1 MEKVHMINVKKIAVL
16 VLVIAAMAGS
26 TQAAKHYS
34 APDATL
40 RMSIGGFHLGIGG
53 SSGSGTLT
61 YRGRNYPFRVSGMAI
76 GRVGVTS
83 SSAVGDV
90 FNLRHLQ
97 DFNGNYTVSGAG
109 TRGVTLGAGR
119 TGTIMSNQAGVIV
132 RISSTQR
139 GVAVNATG
147 GGLTMQLQ

>member
-1 MEKVHMINVKKIAVL
+1 MEEVHMINVKKIAVL
-16 VLVIAAMAGS
+16 VLVIGAMAGS

-34 APDATL
+34 APDGTL

-61 YRGRNYPFRVSGMAI
+61 YRGKNYPFRVSGMAV

-90 FNLRHLQ
+90 FNMRHLQ
-97 DFNGNYTVSGAG
+97 DFNGNYTVGGAG

-147 GGLTMQLQ
+147 GSLTMRLQ

>member
-16 VLVIAAMAGS
+16 LLVIAAMAGS

-76 GRVGVTS
+76 GRVGMTS

-97 DFNGNYTVSGAG
+97 DFNGNYSVSGAG
-109 TRGVTLGAGR
+109 TRGVTLGAGQ
-119 TGTIMSNQAGVIV
+119 TGTVMSNQAGVIV

-147 GGLTMQLQ
+147 GSLTMQLQ

>member
-1 MEKVHMINVKKIAVL
+1 MNNVKEIAVL
-16 VLVIAAMAGS
+16 VLVIAAMTGF
-26 TQAAKHYS
+26 TQAATRES
-34 APDATL
+34 RRDATL
-40 RMSIGGFHLGIGG
+40 RMSIGGVHLGIGG

-61 YRGRNYPFRVSGMAI
+61 YRGRNYPFRVSGLAV

-90 FNLRHLQ
+90 FNLSHLR
-97 DFNGNYTVSGAG
+97 DFNGHYNVGGAG

>member
-97 DFNGNYTVSGAG
+97 DFNGHYTVSGAG

-139 GVAVNATG
+139 GIAVNATG
-147 GGLTMQLQ
+147 GGLTMRLQ

>member
-1 MEKVHMINVKKIAVL
+1 MEEIHMNNGKEIAVL
-16 VLVIAAMAGS
+16 VLVIAAMTGF
-26 TQAAKHYS
+26 TQAATRES
-34 APDATL
+34 RRDATL
-40 RMSIGGFHLGIGG
+40 RMSIGGVHLGIGG

-61 YRGRNYPFRVSGMAI
+61 YRGRNYPFRVSGLAV

-97 DFNGNYTVSGAG
+97 DFNGNYSVSGAG
-109 TRGVTLGAGR
+109 TRGVTLGAGQ
-119 TGTIMSNQAGVIV
+119 TGTVMSNQAGVIV

-147 GGLTMQLQ
+147 GSITMRLQ

>member
-1 MEKVHMINVKKIAVL
+1 MNNVKKIAILSL
-16 VLVIAAMAGS
+16 VVAMMTGF
-26 TQAAKHYS
+26 TQAASHES
-34 APDATL
+34 RPDATL
-40 RMSIGGFHLGIGG
+40 RMSIGGVHLGIGG

-61 YRGRNYPFRVSGMAI
+61 YRGKNYPFRVSGLAV
-76 GRVGVTS
+76 GRVGVTN

-139 GVAVNATG
+139 GIAVNATG

>member
-1 MEKVHMINVKKIAVL
+1 
-16 VLVIAAMAGS
+16 
-26 TQAAKHYS
+26 
-34 APDATL
+34 
-40 RMSIGGFHLGIGG
+40 
-53 SSGSGTLT
+53 
-61 YRGRNYPFRVSGMAI
+61 MAI

-97 DFNGNYTVSGAG
+97 DFNGHYDVGGAG
-109 TRGVTLGAGR
+109 TRGVTLGTGK

>member
-1 MEKVHMINVKKIAVL
+1 MEEIHMINVKKIAVL
-16 VLVIAAMAGS
+16 VLVIAAMTGF
-26 TQAAKHYS
+26 TQAATRES
-34 APDATL
+34 RPDANL
-40 RMSIGGFHLGIGG
+40 RMSIGGVHLGIGG

-97 DFNGNYTVSGAG
+97 DFNCHYNVGGAG
-109 TRGVTLGAGR
+109 TRGVTLGSGKAG
-119 TGTIMSNQAGVIV
+119 TVMTNQAGVIV

>member
-1 MEKVHMINVKKIAVL
+1 MNNVKKIAIL
-16 VLVIAAMAGS
+16 SLVIIMTTGF
-26 TQAAKHYS
+26 TQAASPHHS
-34 APDATL
+34 GPDATL
-40 RMSIGGFHLGIGG
+40 RMSIGGVHLGIGG

-61 YRGRNYPFRVSGMAI
+61 YKGRSYPFRVSGMAV

>member
-1 MEKVHMINVKKIAVL
+1 MEEIHMINVKKIAVL

-40 RMSIGGFHLGIGG
+40 RMSIGGVHLGIGG

-61 YRGRNYPFRVSGMAI
+61 YRGRNYPFRVSGMAV

-90 FNLRHLQ
+90 FNLRHLR

>member
-1 MEKVHMINVKKIAVL
+1 MNNVKKIAIL
-16 VLVIAAMAGS
+16 SLVIALTTGF
-26 TQAAKHYS
+26 TQAARHQS
-34 APDATL
+34 GAPNATL
-40 RMSIGGFHLGIGG
+40 RMNIGGFALGIGG

-61 YRGRNYPFRVSGMAI
+61 FRGKNYPFRVSGMSI
-76 GRVGVTS
+76 GRVGMTS

-97 DFNGNYTVSGAG
+97 DFNGNYTVGGAG

-119 TGTIMSNQAGVIV
+119 TGTIMSNQAGVII

-139 GVAVNATG
+139 GLAVNATG
-147 GGLTMQLQ
+147 GSITMQLQ

>member
-1 MEKVHMINVKKIAVL
+1 MNNVKKIAIL
-16 VLVIAAMAGS
+16 SLVIATMTTV
-26 TQAAKHYS
+26 TQAAS
-34 APDATL
+34 RQSGPDATL
-40 RMSIGGFHLGIGG
+40 RMSTGGVALGIGG

-61 YRGRNYPFRVSGMAI
+61 YRGKNYPFRVSGMAV

-97 DFNGNYTVSGAG
+97 DFNGHYTVGGAG

-139 GVAVNATG
+139 GIAVNATG

>member
-1 MEKVHMINVKKIAVL
+1 MNNIKKIAVL
-16 VLVIAAMAGS
+16 VLAIAAMTGF
-26 TQAAKHYS
+26 TQAATHES
-34 APDATL
+34 RPDATL
-40 RMSIGGFHLGIGG
+40 RMSTGGFALGIGG

-61 YRGRNYPFRVSGMAI
+61 YRGKNYPFRVSGLAV
-76 GRVGVTS
+76 GRVGATS

-97 DFNGNYTVSGAG
+97 DFNGHYTVSGAG

-139 GVAVNATG
+139 GIAVNATG

>member
-1 MEKVHMINVKKIAVL
+1 MEEIHMNNVKRI
-16 VLVIAAMAGS
+16 VILLLALGVMTGFA
-26 TQAAKHYS
+26 QARQHES
-34 APDATL
+34 RPDATL
-40 RMSIGGFHLGIGG
+40 RMSIGGVHLGIGG

-76 GRVGVTS
+76 GRVGMTN

-132 RISSTQR
+132 RLSSTQR

-147 GGLTMQLQ
+147 GSITMRLQ

>member
-1 MEKVHMINVKKIAVL
+1 MNNVKKIAVSL
-16 VLVIAAMAGS
+16 LALGVMTGF
-26 TQAAKHYS
+26 TQAATHES
-34 APDATL
+34 RPDATL

-61 YRGRNYPFRVSGMAI
+61 YRGKNYPFKVSGFAV

-83 SSAVGDV
+83 SSASGEV

-97 DFNGNYTVSGAG
+97 DFNGNYSVSGAG
-109 TRGVTLGAGR
+109 TRGVTLGAGQ
-119 TGTIMSNQAGVIV
+119 TGTVMSNQAGVIV

-147 GGLTMQLQ
+147 GSITMRLQ

>member
-1 MEKVHMINVKKIAVL
+1 MNNVKKIAVVL
-16 VLVIAAMAGS
+16 LVIAALTGVS
-26 TQAAKHYS
+26 QARRHS
-34 APDATL
+34 GGPDATL
-40 RMSIGGFHLGIGG
+40 RMSVGGFALGIGG

-61 YRGRNYPFRVSGMAI
+61 YNGKNYPFRVSGMAI
-76 GRVGVTS
+76 GRVGMTN
-83 SSAVGDV
+83 SSATGDV

-97 DFNGNYTVSGAG
+97 DFNGHYTVSGAG
-109 TRGVTLGAGR
+109 TRGVTLGAGK
-119 TGTIMSNQAGVIV
+119 TGTIMSNQAGVII

>member
-1 MEKVHMINVKKIAVL
+1 MINVKKIAVL
-16 VLVIAAMAGS
+16 MLAIAVTTGF
-26 TQAAKHYS
+26 TQAARHHS
-34 APDATL
+34 GGPDATL

-76 GRVGVTS
+76 GRVGMTS

-97 DFNGNYTVSGAG
+97 DFNGNYSVSGAG
-109 TRGVTLGAGR
+109 TRGVTLGAGQ
-119 TGTIMSNQAGVIV
+119 TGTVMSNQAGVIV

-147 GGLTMQLQ
+147 GSITMLLQ

>member
-1 MEKVHMINVKKIAVL
+1 MINVKKIAVL
-16 VLVIAAMAGS
+16 MLAIAVTTGF
-26 TQAAKHYS
+26 TQAARHHS
-34 APDATL
+34 GGPDATL

-61 YRGRNYPFRVSGMAI
+61 YRGRSYPFRVSGMAI

-97 DFNGNYTVSGAG
+97 DFNGNYSVSGAG
-109 TRGVTLGAGR
+109 TRGVTLGAGQ
-119 TGTIMSNQAGVIV
+119 TGTVMSNQAGVIV

-147 GGLTMQLQ
+147 GSITMRLQ

>member
-16 VLVIAAMAGS
+16 LLVIAAMAGS

-40 RMSIGGFHLGIGG
+40 RMSIGGVHLGIGG

-61 YRGRNYPFRVSGMAI
+61 YRGKNHPFKVSGFAV